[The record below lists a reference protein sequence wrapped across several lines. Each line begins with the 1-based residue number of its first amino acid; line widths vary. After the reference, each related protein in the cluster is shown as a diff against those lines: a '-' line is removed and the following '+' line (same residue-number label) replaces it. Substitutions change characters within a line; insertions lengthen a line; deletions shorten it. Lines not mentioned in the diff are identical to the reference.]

1 MDANLTWKYHIN
13 KTLSNP
19 IFYINIFLN
28 TSSIFCTETLYHSM
42 VHGHLTYGIQV
53 WSGCTSV
60 HKLMK
65 LPKRRFGLFTIIIL
79 DKISPR
85 QNNQTNPDK
94 QTIVINP

>member
-65 LPKRRFGLFTIIIL
+65 LPKRRFT
-79 DKISPR
+79 KIDTLNRKSSYFE
-85 QNNQTNPDK
+85 QTLS
-94 QTIVINP
+94 